1 MPVAG
6 EPAGRPSA
14 ITRGST
20 YVRSRSKPSAEYR
33 LWPWETT
40 PRSSLSG
47 GPVIVSVPSTIAA
60 IVGADS
66 NSVQLLVDVR
76 APGAGG
82 VGAGGGGDGPLAA
95 IRREEFVVG
104 GLAPSDHVH
113 VFGRLRYQDVLVATP
128 LRRGPVGHPALL
140 RRCRVAPSRAMDY
153 SSRHEVGGRPVGAR
167 RAAVAAS
174 TVR

>member
-1 MPVAG
+1 MLWYWSSSERTSPSGLRQSGSSRPVHVPVAG

-33 LWPWETT
+33 LWPCDTT
-40 PRSSLSG
+40 PRNNLSG

-76 APGAGG
+76 APG
-82 VGAGGGGDGPLAA
+82 
-95 IRREEFVVG
+95 
-104 GLAPSDHVH
+104 
-113 VFGRLRYQDVLVATP
+113 
-128 LRRGPVGHPALL
+128 
-140 RRCRVAPSRAMDY
+140 
-153 SSRHEVGGRPVGAR
+153 SSRFEMALSMPRL
-167 RAAVAAS
+167 
-174 TVR
+174 